1 MNLKKNRNQ
10 MKNNDNTQVWIIL
23 IARFFVPIMVVL
35 GVIIICL
42 KDCADTTDPIDDAWK
57 KVEHL
62 CNLHVTDSTGEGF
75 RVSYVT
81 SKAVTPARLKEIESR
96 KPIQEAMERL
106 QKEAPE
112 HFGGSLLEVD
122 IYDFAAFARKFDV
135 DPIIEIHC
143 IFVEGHDKCNLY
155 AGPNPDIPDSAG
167 YIDLN
172 TEQGVL
178 WIDHNDVYY
187 NTLPEDRIYRYWK
200 CDFPFKTSKTDEH
213 FAHFSKSQRVR

>member
-1 MNLKKNRNQ
+1 MNQK
-10 MKNNDNTQVWIIL
+10 KNNDNTQVWIIL

-35 GVIIICL
+35 GVTIICI

-75 RVSYVT
+75 RVAYVT

-112 HFGGSLLEVD
+112 HFGGSLLETD
-122 IYDFAAFARKFDV
+122 IYDFAAFARKYDV

-155 AGPNPDIPDSAG
+155 AGPNPKIPDSAG

-172 TEQGVL
+172 TEQGVQ

-187 NTLPEDRIYRYWK
+187 RTLPEERVYRYWK
-200 CDFPFKTSKTDEH
+200 CEFPYDTSEKDER